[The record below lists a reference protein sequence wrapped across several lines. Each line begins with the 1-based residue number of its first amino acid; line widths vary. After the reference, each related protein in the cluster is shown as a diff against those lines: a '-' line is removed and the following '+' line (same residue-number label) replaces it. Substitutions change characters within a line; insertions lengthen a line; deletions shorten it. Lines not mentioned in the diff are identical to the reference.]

1 MSAWD
6 HQLLSR
12 VIRTGDLEGI
22 IEWGITVQDFATAET
37 KAIFQQLIGYHSTP
51 ETAGSVWGPQSLQ
64 AILPNY
70 VLTDDQGMTIDAL
83 CIEVRK
89 NRLKGDSREI
99 IRQFEEQ
106 VEIDPTKAVS
116 FLQQRATDLQNDCA
130 TNKVDF
136 ADAMSRVLY
145 QYERV
150 ESGEQVCVVPW
161 PWAPIQEKT
170 LGIRSTD
177 YIVIYGRPKSGKSWV
192 LCFLIAW
199 FFECGARL
207 LIYTKEMD
215 ADEIFER
222 VGCCLAG
229 IDYERFVQGNLVP
242 EERIALYHI
251 TEMLNVI
258 REQQV
263 VVCLSGKDAT
273 EKDTV
278 AWLGAKIE
286 KYQPHAVLVD
296 GMYLMSDAH
305 KARKLNER
313 VRNISN
319 AMRQL
324 GLNKHIPIFAT
335 IQANR
340 DAAKN
345 EEANL
350 DEVAFSDSV
359 GQDATMLMRCIMEK
373 NEGTIALIMGGATR
387 RFKLDGF
394 RIYCQPAYNFG
405 YYGELTQKEAEGVI
419 RKDET
424 KPAAGRKTKAKAAGP
439 PPVQSTVPQEL
450 VPGNSSYFPGKKPE
464 Q

>member
-1 MSAWD
+1 M
-6 HQLLSR
+6 
-12 VIRTGDLEGI
+12 
-22 IEWGITVQDFATAET
+22 QDFGSAET
-37 KAIFQQLIGYHSTP
+37 KSIFQQVIAYNSMP
-51 ETAGSVWGPQSLQ
+51 ETAGSVWGPQTLQ
-64 AILPNY
+64 TILPNY
-70 VLTDDQGMTIDAL
+70 VLCDDPGMTTGAL
-83 CIEVRK
+83 CIELRK
-89 NRLKGDSREI
+89 SRLKGDSRRM
-99 IRQFEEQ
+99 IRDFEEQ
-106 VEIDPTKAVS
+106 LELDPTKAVS
-116 FLQQRATDLQNDCA
+116 YLQQRATDLQNDCA
-130 TNKVDF
+130 SKKVDIHF

-161 PWAPIQEKT
+161 PWAPIQDKT
-170 LGIRSTD
+170 LGIRPTD
-177 YIVIYGRPKSGKSWV
+177 FVVVYGRPKSGKTWLV
-192 LCFLIAW
+192 CFLIAW

-229 IDYERFVQGNLVP
+229 LDYERFVQGTLVP

-263 VVCLSGKDAT
+263 VVCLSGKDAP

-278 AWLGAKIE
+278 AWLGAKID
-286 KYQPHAVLVD
+286 KYQPHVMLVD

-324 GLNKHIPIFAT
+324 GLTKHLPIIAT

-373 NEGTIALIMGGATR
+373 GQSTIALVMGGATR

-394 RIYCQPAYNFG
+394 RIYCQPAYNFS
-405 YYGELTQKEAEGVI
+405 YYGALTEKEAEAVQ
-419 RKDET
+419 RKDDT
-424 KPAAGRKTKAKAAGP
+424 KPAAGKKTKGAAQSKQ
-439 PPVQSTVPQEL
+439 PVVPESKI
-450 VPGNSSYFPGKKPE
+450 PGHVDIAMGKKK